1 MPKIVDKEQKRK
13 DIALSCSDL
22 IYDVGIKKLTV
33 AQVAKTAGI
42 GKGTIYE
49 YFENKED
56 IIFEIIN
63 IHIEK
68 YHNDF
73 LDSIKDIKSTR
84 EKVFNFFNFVIDD
97 SEENQRH
104 FNGYKEYLSIVLSDS
119 DEKMIDFNDTCNVF
133 FHNQLKKVIEEGI
146 QEGDLMPNAIDF
158 CEPLMIFEKGLVLR
172 KMTEVEFNS
181 KEICLNFINNLF
193 DLIEIK
199 KEKKNV

>member
-13 DIALSCSDL
+13 DIALACSDL
-22 IYDVGIKKLTV
+22 IYDLGLKKITV

-42 GKGTIYE
+42 GKGTIYG

-63 IHIEK
+63 IHIEE
-68 YHNDF
+68 YHNNF
-73 LDSIKDIKSTR
+73 LKSIKDLKSTR
-84 EKVFNFFNFVIDD
+84 EKVFHFFNFVIDD
-97 SEENQRH
+97 SEENLKH
-104 FNGYKEYLSIVLSDS
+104 FNGYKEYLSIVLSDN

-133 FHNQLKKVIEEGI
+133 FHNQLKKVIQEGI
-146 QEGDLMPNAIDF
+146 DEGDLMPKSIDF
-158 CEPLMIFEKGLVLR
+158 CESLIVFEKGLVLK
-172 KMTEVEFNS
+172 KMTEVDFNP

-199 KEKKNV
+199 KGKKNV

>member
-13 DIALSCSDL
+13 DIALACSDL
-22 IYDVGIKKLTV
+22 IYDLGLKKITV

-42 GKGTIYE
+42 GKGTIYG

-63 IHIEK
+63 IHIEE
-68 YHNDF
+68 YHNNF
-73 LDSIKDIKSTR
+73 LKSIKDLKSTR
-84 EKVFNFFNFVIDD
+84 EKVFHFFNFVIDD
-97 SEENQRH
+97 SEENLKH
-104 FNGYKEYLSIVLSDS
+104 FNGYKEYLSIVLSDN

-133 FHNQLKKVIEEGI
+133 FYNQLKKVIQEGI
-146 QEGDLMPNAIDF
+146 DEGDLMPKSIDF
-158 CEPLMIFEKGLVLR
+158 CESLIVFEKGLVLK
-172 KMTEVEFNS
+172 KMTEVDFNP

-199 KEKKNV
+199 KGKKNV